1 MDDLTRFYK
10 ELKDLITKIRDSQ
23 FKTESDLKYHIKR
36 TDTLEEL
43 YKQNEKR
50 IELLEEPKKAREYIF
65 GVVIDTGK
73 FTAFLLSVLAILKA
87 FNLI

>member
-23 FKTESDLKYHIKR
+23 FKTENDLKYHIKR

-50 IELLEEPKKAREYIF
+50 ILLLEEPKKARAYVF
-65 GVVIDTGK
+65 GIVLDIGK

-87 FNLI
+87 FSFI